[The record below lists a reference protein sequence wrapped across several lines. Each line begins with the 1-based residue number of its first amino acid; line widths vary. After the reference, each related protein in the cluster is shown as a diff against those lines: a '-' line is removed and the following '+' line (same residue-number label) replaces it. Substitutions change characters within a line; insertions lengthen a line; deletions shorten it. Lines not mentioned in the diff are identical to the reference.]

1 MKKLKGFILI
11 ILSFLCVPFCNY
23 KVDAVEGEKLVY
35 LTFDDGPSPNNTN
48 RILNVLKKNDVKA
61 SFFVVGKNVEMFPE
75 IVKKMDKNNM
85 DIYPHCN
92 NHIYKELYS
101 SQDFYFNDLS
111 KCQESINK
119 VTGKNVGCTFVR
131 MPGGSDNLVGD
142 REVLASIRNKLLKK
156 GVDYVDWNVDS
167 GDATAIRVAA
177 DIIEGNVNSGG
188 FKYQVEVLLMHDLDN
203 KNTTTEALETIINE
217 YKVMGYKFKTLSEM
231 EPWEKQYLENI
242 RVINRR

>member
-1 MKKLKGFILI
+1 MPTLRVNEVGGGKMKKLKGFILI

-111 KCQESINK
+111 KCQ
-119 VTGKNVGCTFVR
+119 
-131 MPGGSDNLVGD
+131 
-142 REVLASIRNKLLKK
+142 
-156 GVDYVDWNVDS
+156 
-167 GDATAIRVAA
+167 
-177 DIIEGNVNSGG
+177 
-188 FKYQVEVLLMHDLDN
+188 
-203 KNTTTEALETIINE
+203 
-217 YKVMGYKFKTLSEM
+217 
-231 EPWEKQYLENI
+231 
-242 RVINRR
+242 